1 VKLDDAIEA
10 IYRGPLDAFVETRKK
25 LAAEL
30 KAKGDKAGA
39 AALAKRPRPTVSAW
53 TVDQLWWHARAEMDA
68 MFSSAKRLR
77 EGKLDATAA
86 HRDALAAL
94 RARAAEILREAE
106 HAPTES
112 TLRRITT
119 TLSALA
125 AAGGWDPDPPGALA
139 ADRDPPGFSG
149 VGVIAPAHSHAPGHA
164 HAKAAPK
171 VDELAERRKREE
183 RARAKAE
190 RDRLKFQLKAARA
203 TVAELER
210 QLAALPDDPDDD

>member
-1 VKLDDAIEA
+1 MTLADAIEA
-10 IYRGPLDAFVETRKK
+10 LYRGPIESFVAERKR

-30 KAKGDKAGA
+30 KAAGDKIGA
-39 AALAKRPRPTVSAW
+39 AALAKKARPTVSAW
-53 TVDQLWWHARAEMDA
+53 IVDQLHWRARPAMDA
-68 MFSSAKRLR
+68 MFESAARLR
-77 EGKLDATAA
+77 AGHLDATAA
-86 HRDALAAL
+86 HKDALAAL
-94 RARAAEILREAE
+94 RARAGELLREAG

-149 VGVIAPAHSHAPGHA
+149 VGVIAPPPAPTQPPDDR
-164 HAKAAPK
+164 K
-171 VDELAERRKREE
+171 EREAREA
-183 RARAKAE
+183 RARRRAE
-190 RDRLKFQLKAARA
+190 RDRLSFQLNAARA

-210 QLAALPDDPDDD
+210 QLAALPADEDDDRDGD